1 MQEPGAPPPGDGVRR
16 ELPELSL
23 VGKDETEDQLSVL
36 QQIYQHIEGTVESR
50 QEAGE
55 VAHNSYKK

>member
-16 ELPELSL
+16 ELLELSL
-23 VGKDETEDQLSVL
+23 GEDETENQLPVL

-50 QEAGE
+50 EEAGE
-55 VAHNSYKK
+55 VAHHF